1 MVNPITVANFA
12 FFFNC
17 LPVDRTSLHY
27 LLDNIFIRFGS
38 KLYRQIVGIPMG
50 TNCAPLVADLFLF
63 CYERDFMLSLSDN
76 NQSDVIEAF
85 NSTSR
90 YLDDLINIDNPYF
103 EQMVGQ
109 IYPTEL
115 QLNKANSSE
124 TEASFMDLNL
134 SITNGIVSSKI
145 YDKWYDFNFKIV
157 NFQFLDGDVPR
168 SPSYG
173 VYISQLIRFARE
185 CSNVDDFNNRKL
197 FLTAKLLKQ
206 GYRYHKIRKA
216 FSKFYHRHSELIVKY
231 NIGLK
236 TLLQQG
242 ISEPIF
248 YGDLVYKF
256 KRIVGK
262 PNFSDQFKKIVKRY
276 IRVGY
281 NLDIMRQSACLVLN
295 PITVYSYGFFFNCMT
310 VGQASDSMTALT

>member
-1 MVNPITVANFA
+1 MFEA
-12 FFFNC
+12 
-17 LPVDRTSLHY
+17 LHY
-27 LLDNIFIRFGS
+27 LLDNVFIRFGS
-38 KLYRQIVGIPMG
+38 KLDRQIECIPMG

-76 NQSDVIEAF
+76 NQTDIIGAL

-90 YLDDLINIDNPYF
+90 YFDDLLNIINPYF
-103 EQMVGQ
+103 EQMAGQ

-115 QLNKANSSE
+115 QLNKANSSD
-124 TEASFMDLNL
+124 TEAPFLDLNL
-134 SITNGIVSSKI
+134 SITNGIVSFKN
-145 YDKWYDFNFKIV
+145 YDKRDDFNFEIV
-157 NFQFLDGDVPR
+157 NFPFVDGDVPR

-173 VYISQLIRFARE
+173 AYISQLIRFASVW
-185 CSNVDDFNNRKL
+185 SNVDDFNNRNL

-206 GYRYHKIRKA
+206 GHRYHKIRKA
-216 FSKFYHRHSELIVKY
+216 FSKFYRRHSVLIVKY

-236 TLLQQG
+236 TPLQQG

-262 PNFSDQFKKIVKRY
+262 PRFSDQFKKIIKRY
-276 IRVGY
+276 IKVGY
-281 NLDIMRQSACLVLN
+281 NLDVIRQSACLFLN
-295 PITVYSYGFFFNCMT
+295 PIKVYSYGFLFNCTT
-310 VGQASDSMTALT
+310 VGQASDSMMGLT

>member
-1 MVNPITVANFA
+1 MCDA
-12 FFFNC
+12 
-17 LPVDRTSLHY
+17 LHY

-63 CYERDFMLSLSDN
+63 CYGRDFMLSLSDN
-76 NQSDVIEAF
+76 NQTDIIEAF

-90 YLDDLINIDNPYF
+90 YLDDLLNIDNPYF

-109 IYPTEL
+109 IYRTEL
-115 QLNKANSSE
+115 QLNKANSSD
-124 TEASFMDLNL
+124 TDAKYLYFNL

-145 YDKWYDFNFKIV
+145 YDKGDDFNFEIV
-157 NFQFLDGDVPR
+157 NFPFFDGDVPC

-173 VYISQLIRFARE
+173 VYIFQLIRFARE
-185 CSNVDDFNNRKL
+185 CSNVDDFNNRNL

-231 NIGLK
+231 SIGLK
-236 TLLQQG
+236 SLLQQG

-248 YGDLVYKF
+248 YSDLVYKMR
-256 KRIVGK
+256 RIVGK
-262 PNFSDQFKKIVKRY
+262 PNFSDQFKKIVIRY

-295 PITVYSYGFFFNCMT
+295 PITSYSYGFLFNCT
-310 VGQASDSMTALT
+310 T